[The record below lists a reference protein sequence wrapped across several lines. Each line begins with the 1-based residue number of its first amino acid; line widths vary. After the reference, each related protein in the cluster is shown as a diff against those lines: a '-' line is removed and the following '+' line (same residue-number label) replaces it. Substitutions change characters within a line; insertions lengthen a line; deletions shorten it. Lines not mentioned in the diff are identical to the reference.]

1 MPKGHPLAKE
11 DRERIYHM
19 HTMNYRHDEIAKQ
32 FGITVNTVSKVVG
45 RQRALE
51 QEKREEKVSEIVI
64 AGDKKNGRL
73 VSVGTNKYEGTCL
86 IRGKMKRCDFTA
98 SGSKAAK
105 EQYDKWCQRMRDE
118 DAFLRMVERKPVD
131 AVAAVEEP
139 VDTTPAPESEIVVHP
154 SEIVVRPWKEVAE
167 ERQQQIER
175 LERELE
181 EARTQRVEFAE
192 GYQMEQHNPAY
203 LIWAKGPEPKCYGLY
218 LTVET
223 ALAEVDRLNE
233 VAAFL
238 RSSNKFEVEEVAWK

>member
-1 MPKGHPLAKE
+1 MPKGHPLARE

-32 FGITVNTVSKVVG
+32 FGIAVNTVSKVVG

-51 QEKREEKVSEIVI
+51 QEKREGKVSEIVI

-98 SGSKAAK
+98 LGSKAAK
-105 EQYDKWCQRMRDE
+105 EQYDKWCQRIRDE
-118 DAFLRMVERKPVD
+118 DAFMRMVERRPVD

-139 VDTTPAPESEIVVHP
+139 VDITPAPVP
-154 SEIVVRPWKEVAE
+154 EIVVRPWKEVAE
-167 ERQQQIER
+167 ERQHRIER
-175 LERELE
+175 LEQELE

-192 GYQMEQHNPAY
+192 GYQMERHNPAY

-238 RSSNKFEVEEVAWK
+238 GSGNKFEVEEVAWK

>member
-32 FGITVNTVSKVVG
+32 FGIAVNTVSKVVG

-131 AVAAVEEP
+131 AVAAVEES
-139 VDTTPAPESEIVVHP
+139 PE
-154 SEIVVRPWKEVAE
+154 RPWKEVAE
-167 ERQQQIER
+167 ERQHQIEK

-192 GYQMEQHNPAY
+192 GYQMERHNPAY

-233 VAAFL
+233 VAAL
-238 RSSNKFEVEEVAWK
+238 LGSDNKFEVEEVAWK

>member
-1 MPKGHPLAKE
+1 MPRGCPLTVE
-11 DRERIYHM
+11 QREQIYHM

-32 FGITVNTVSKVVG
+32 FGIAVNTVSNVVG

-51 QEKREEKVSEIVI
+51 QEKREEKMAEIVI

-73 VSVGTNKYEGTCL
+73 VSVGTDRYEGSCL
-86 IRGKMKRCDFTA
+86 IDGRMKKKAFTA
-98 SGSKAAK
+98 PNGKKAT
-105 EQYDKWCQRMRDE
+105 EQWEQWCQGLRDE
-118 DAFLRMVERKPVD
+118 QHFMDMVERKPVD
-131 AVAAVEEP
+131 AVATVEEP
-139 VDTTPAPESEIVVHP
+139 VDITPAPVP
-154 SEIVVRPWKEVAE
+154 EIVVRPWKEVAE

-238 RSSNKFEVEEVAWK
+238 GSDNKFEVEEVAWK

>member
-51 QEKREEKVSEIVI
+51 QEKSEEKVSEIVI
-64 AGDKKNGRL
+64 ADDKKNGRL

-139 VDTTPAPESEIVVHP
+139 PE
-154 SEIVVRPWKEVAE
+154 RPWKEVAE
-167 ERQQQIER
+167 ERQHQIEK

-192 GYQMEQHNPAY
+192 GYQMERHNPAY

-238 RSSNKFEVEEVAWK
+238 GSGNKFEVEEVAWK

>member
-32 FGITVNTVSKVVG
+32 FGIAVNTVSKVVG
-45 RQRALE
+45 RQRELE

-105 EQYDKWCQRMRDE
+105 KQYDKWCQKMRDE

-131 AVAAVEEP
+131 AIAAVEEP
-139 VDTTPAPESEIVVHP
+139 VDTTPAPE

-192 GYQMEQHNPAY
+192 GYQMERHNPAY

-238 RSSNKFEVEEVAWK
+238 GSGNKFEVEEVAWK

>member
-1 MPKGHPLAKE
+1 MPKGHPLARE

-131 AVAAVEEP
+131 AVAAVEES
-139 VDTTPAPESEIVVHP
+139 PEM
-154 SEIVVRPWKEVAE
+154 PWKEVAE
-167 ERQQQIER
+167 ERQHRIEK
-175 LERELE
+175 LERELK

-238 RSSNKFEVEEVAWK
+238 GSGNKFEVEEVAWK

>member
-1 MPKGHPLAKE
+1 MP
-11 DRERIYHM
+11 RERPLTVEQREQIYHM

-32 FGITVNTVSKVVG
+32 FGIAVNTVSNVVG

-51 QEKREEKVSEIVI
+51 QEKREEKVAEIVI

-86 IRGKMKRCDFTA
+86 VRGKMKRHDFTA
-98 SGSKAAK
+98 SSSKVAK

-118 DAFLRMVERKPVD
+118 QHFMDMVERKPVD

-139 VDTTPAPESEIVVHP
+139 VDITPAPVP
-154 SEIVVRPWKEVAE
+154 EIVVRPWKEVAE
-167 ERQQQIER
+167 ERQHRIEK

-192 GYQMEQHNPAY
+192 GYQMERHNPAY

-238 RSSNKFEVEEVAWK
+238 GSDNKFEVEEVAWK

>member
-1 MPKGHPLAKE
+1 MPKGHPIAKE
-11 DRERIYHM
+11 DRERICHM

-86 IRGKMKRCDFTA
+86 IRGKMKWCDFTA

-139 VDTTPAPESEIVVHP
+139 PE
-154 SEIVVRPWKEVAE
+154 RPWKEVAE
-167 ERQQQIER
+167 ERQHQIEK
-175 LERELE
+175 LERELD

-192 GYQMEQHNPAY
+192 GYQMERHNPAY

-223 ALAEVDRLNE
+223 ALAEVDKLNE

-238 RSSNKFEVEEVAWK
+238 GSGNKFEIEEVAWK